1 MGDSEDEFRESR
13 RGRLKAGGPQGG
25 RRLRRR
31 PPPPAPARGDE
42 AEAPGKTQDGGEGGG
57 GAPSGASGL
66 PPASLLGA
74 PPGAGD
80 AAAEE
85 GGRGSRHCQ
94 EQAQGSAQVTLE
106 PLALPGASARKEEEE
121 KDHARRPPA
130 CEEEE
135 EALRGDQSW
144 GCQGAVPEELQ
155 PGSLEEA
162 GWVFCQICQKDL
174 SAMNSVRRE
183 QHVNRCL
190 DDLEGPLPAPP
201 AARGP
206 VVPECP
212 ICGKGFSS
220 LRSRGGHLKRCA
232 ARMEVPP
239 TLLLQ
244 AVRQQQQETLLL
256 GLPAAQSGSKRKGA
270 SSTQRLPKKRKVAAE
285 VDGATEDLLVAMAMS
300 RSLLEEEEG
309 KAKQLAGSR
318 QDGAL
323 KSRKPRKAEK
333 KSRAKL
339 GLPLPP
345 LPLLLPQD
353 PQETRRRIEARVA
366 QLLSEAEE
374 EEFPSTPLLP
384 PSRLMDAELPQGA
397 GGSLWEASSLARLCP
412 PGSFRATD
420 FARSVSLQMPKEGAV
435 LGVALPSLGPARAPE
450 REQGLAGAVLL
461 QGSAPGDSRERLP
474 CRPGDA
480 EALEDLVEL
489 AGEGLTL
496 TQWQMEGPGQGWLPG
511 DAQQSSFLQ
520 PLEKQLPQRICPQT
534 LPLGSL
540 ADAFRG
546 MVNNP
551 HLSDIQFQVDTGEVL
566 YAHLFVLYA
575 RCPQLME
582 MVGCEG
588 FLVAEEGGAGTRRV
602 LLSDV
607 SKEALGVFLSYLYT
621 ADVSVPRHVLSEVA
635 ALARRFGATE
645 LAGMC
650 RSCQPGPGV
659 PGAEDEAGEDRAGT
673 FEELLRSMWLEE
685 EEEAVLQGGQ
695 LEEADS
701 EEVGEQELEQIYEFA
716 ATQRKAAHDR
726 LVFRKGA
733 ANPRKEPAESRAA
746 MAEWTGSLC
755 PEQSQL
761 PGAAADAAAR
771 GTGPPLRAATGS
783 VPQMEEEENSEQ
795 HEHSAVLFP
804 ATQGDCSGLSQQ
816 SHCAKE
822 QKGNAA
828 SQGPASQGFP
838 SLLWGPP
845 RDLLPLGSS
854 SPKQSAASPTS
865 PLAVL
870 SLVLPGLSPLGLS
883 SPPPHGELERPARN
897 KSPGGCGT
905 LESSPIVLLD
915 SDEEAERAEAGVL
928 LAGAALSGP
937 CTGALQSSQGGA
949 GVSSG
954 QRPSLS
960 PAQVGPGELWDA
972 GGGSPLL
979 LRLAS
984 NGEDSWEEASSWRVP
999 DTPLLGGY
1007 TLAPGTEEQGSKG
1020 AGESLPTH
1028 SSTPRLPLLGPPSA
1042 QEKPSSSP
1050 VVIVGDSEEEL
1061 DSAAPLPQS
1070 GTLVPGE
1077 DSLCPSE
1084 GEGDS
1089 LLCLTPNAPAPLG
1102 TPPPAVGVKSP
1113 PARSPM
1119 AGGAAAPHLGE
1130 RGASTE
1136 DSDSSEVFPLT
1147 QRTPDLAFEAGSET
1161 PSAAP
1166 PTPMPSYSIM
1176 ETPKLK
1182 KELRRFGV
1190 RALPKRKMIL
1200 KLKEIFQYTHQGARA
1215 NPQEKAAVASQRT
1228 LPHSPAQ
1235 PVPRK
1240 PRLAVASSPVGKRL
1254 PGSAEPHQGARGSQ
1268 MVCGFRD
1275 ERLGQVSD
1283 PHTSGRLQGTAS
1295 LPTGFPPGGSTK
1307 DSAPT
1312 ASQEST
1318 ASSGTGS
1325 DVSVVSQS
1333 SSSMEFGSLV
1343 EEEEEEHVPASQAAV
1358 REAHKLEALRR
1369 HLVSKPALCRQIL
1382 LYQPIELAG
1391 LQAELKESGI
1401 RIAMGKLM
1409 DFLDAHCITF
1419 TTAEA
1424 RREKQRHSKKRRR
1437 RF

>member
-1 MGDSEDEFRESR
+1 MGDSEDEFRASR
-13 RGRLKAGGPQGG
+13 RGRPKLAGGPQGG
-25 RRLRRR
+25 RRLRLRR

-42 AEAPGKTQDGGEGGG
+42 AEAPGKTQHGGE
-57 GAPSGASGL
+57 APSGASGL
-66 PPASLLGA
+66 PPASLIGA

-85 GGRGSRHCQ
+85 GGRGGGGRCSRPWQGQPQ
-94 EQAQGSAQVTLE
+94 EEQGSAQVTQE
-106 PLALPGASARKEEEE
+106 PLVLPGASARKEEEE
-121 KDHARRPPA
+121 EEDCARRPPA
-130 CEEEE
+130 CP
-135 EALRGDQSW
+135 DVQSW
-144 GCQGAVPEELQ
+144 GCHGAAHPELQ

-174 SAMNSVRRE
+174 SAMNSVQRE

-190 DDLEGPLPAPP
+190 DDLEGPLSAPP
-201 AARGP
+201 ARGP

-220 LRSRGGHLKRCA
+220 LRSRGSHLKRCA

-244 AVRQQQQETLLL
+244 AVRQQQQQTLLL
-256 GLPAAQSGSKRKGA
+256 GPPAAQSGSKRKGA
-270 SSTQRLPKKRKVAAE
+270 SSAQRLPKKRKAVAE

-300 RSLLEEEEG
+300 RSLLEEEEMG
-309 KAKQLAGSR
+309 KTKRLAGSR
-318 QDGAL
+318 QDTAL
-323 KSRKPRKAEK
+323 QSRKPRKAEK
-333 KSRAKL
+333 KTRAK
-339 GLPLPP
+339 P
-345 LPLLLPQD
+345 LPLLLAQD
-353 PQETRRRIEARVA
+353 PQEARRRMEARVA

-374 EEFPSTPLLP
+374 EFPSTPQLP
-384 PSRLMDAELPQGA
+384 PSRLIELSRGA
-397 GGSLWEASSLARLCP
+397 GGAHGSLWEASSLAGLCT
-412 PGSFRATD
+412 PGSFQATD
-420 FARSVSLQMPKEGAV
+420 FARSVSLQTPEEGAV
-435 LGVALPSLGPARAPE
+435 LGVALPPPGPIGPAE
-450 REQGLAGAVLL
+450 REQGPAGAVLL
-461 QGSAPGDSRERLP
+461 PGRASGDSRERLP
-474 CRPGDA
+474 GRPGDA
-480 EALEDLVEL
+480 EALQDLAEL

-496 TQWQMEGPGQGWLPG
+496 TQWQQEGPGQGWLSG
-511 DAQQSSFLQ
+511 DVLQSSFLQ
-520 PLEKQLPQRICPQT
+520 PLEKQLPQRSCPQM
-534 LPLGSL
+534 LLLGSL

-551 HLSDIQFQVDTGEVL
+551 HLSDVQFQVDTGELL

-582 MVGCEG
+582 MAGCEG

-635 ALARRFGATE
+635 ALARRFGVTE
-645 LAGMC
+645 LAGVC
-650 RSCQPGPGV
+650 LGCQPGLGA
-659 PGAEDEAGEDRAGT
+659 PGAEEEAREDRAET
-673 FEELLRSMWLEE
+673 FEGLLKSMWLDE
-685 EEEAVLQGGQ
+685 EEEAFLQGGQ

-716 ATQRKAAHDR
+716 ATQRRAAHDG
-726 LVFRKGA
+726 LVVCKGA
-733 ANPRKEPAESRAA
+733 TDPRKVPREPAEGRAA
-746 MAEWTGSLC
+746 TAEWTGSLC

-761 PGAAADAAAR
+761 PAAAAAS
-771 GTGPPLRAATGS
+771 GPGAPLRAAS
-783 VPQMEEEENSEQ
+783 RRVPQMEEETWEQ

-804 ATQGDCSGLSQQ
+804 ATRADRSGLSQQ
-816 SHCAKE
+816 SRCAEE
-822 QKGNAA
+822 QRGSAA
-828 SQGPASQGFP
+828 SPGPASQGFP
-838 SLLWGPP
+838 GLLQGPP

-854 SPKQSAASPTS
+854 SPKRRPASPTG
-865 PLAVL
+865 PLALL
-870 SLVLPGLSPLGLS
+870 SLSTRGLF
-883 SPPPHGELERPARN
+883 SPPPNSELERPARN
-897 KSPGGCGT
+897 KTPGPGCSPGGRGAS
-905 LESSPIVLLD
+905 EGSPIVLLD
-915 SDEEAERAEAGVL
+915 SDEEAE

-937 CTGALQSSQGGA
+937 RTGASQCQSSQGGA
-949 GVSSG
+949 DVSSG
-954 QRPSLS
+954 QRPSLP
-960 PAQVGPGELWDA
+960 PAREVGPGEFWDA

-984 NGEDSWEEASSWRVP
+984 NGEESWEEASSWRVP
-999 DTPLLGGY
+999 DTPLLGGCSS

-1020 AGESLPTH
+1020 AGESPPAYRSAT
-1028 SSTPRLPLLGPPSA
+1028 RLPLLGPPPARKKSA
-1042 QEKPSSSP
+1042 SSP
-1050 VVIVGDSEEEL
+1050 VVVVGDSKEEL
-1061 DSAAPLPQS
+1061 DSAAPWPQS
-1070 GTLVPGE
+1070 GPLVPGE
-1077 DSLCPSE
+1077 DSLCRSE
-1084 GEGDS
+1084 EGDS
-1089 LLCLTPNAPAPLG
+1089 LLFLTANAPTPLR
-1102 TPPPAVGVKSP
+1102 TP
-1113 PARSPM
+1113 PARSPTT
-1119 AGGAAAPHLGE
+1119 GGAAAPHFGE
-1130 RGASTE
+1130 RGASTGE

-1147 QRTPDLAFEAGSET
+1147 QRTPDLAFETGSET
-1161 PSAAP
+1161 PKAAP
-1166 PTPMPSYSIM
+1166 PTPMPSYSVM

-1182 KELRRFGV
+1182 KELHRFGV

-1215 NPQEKAAVASQRT
+1215 NPQEQAAVASQLA

-1240 PRLAVASSPVGKRL
+1240 RRLAVASSPVGKRL
-1254 PGSAEPHQGARGSQ
+1254 PGSGGSQ
-1268 MVCGFRD
+1268 AVGGFRD
-1275 ERLGQVSD
+1275 PSGGGREGLE
-1283 PHTSGRLQGTAS
+1283 PPTSGPLQGTAS
-1295 LPTGFPPGGSTK
+1295 LPTGFPRGGSTK
-1307 DSAPT
+1307 DAAPT

-1325 DVSVVSQS
+1325 DVSVASQS

-1343 EEEEEEHVPASQAAV
+1343 EEEEEEPVPASQAAA

-1369 HLVSKPALCRQIL
+1369 HLTSKPALWRQIL

-1391 LQAELKESGI
+1391 LQAELKESGVK
-1401 RIAMGKLM
+1401 IAMGRLM